1 MTGGILLKDKE
12 IKVGQI
18 RKKEIR
24 DAAMRCFLN
33 KGFQNT
39 TMEDV
44 IKEVGMSTGGVYHH
58 YKSTAEML
66 KDLMLDG
73 NQYRNNLIDNY
84 LEAHIG
90 QDKYEQMSEILVDKC
105 LPDTDITKVYSLLL
119 QSKKYNEDLEKM
131 FQDLKT
137 ETVNQLDSI
146 SNKLGIDSKIF
157 EDGFL
162 VNYINGMILSSQVL
176 NARDSYDE
184 NRKYLKDTILNY
196 ILDLEKIDN

>member
-1 MTGGILLKDKE
+1 MIGGILLKDKE
-12 IKVGQI
+12 TKVGQI

-24 DAAMRCFLN
+24 DAAMRSFLN

-105 LPDTDITKVYSLLL
+105 LPCLLYT
-119 QSKKYNEDLEKM
+119 SP
-131 FQDLKT
+131 
-137 ETVNQLDSI
+137 SP
-146 SNKLGIDSKIF
+146 
-157 EDGFL
+157 
-162 VNYINGMILSSQVL
+162 
-176 NARDSYDE
+176 RDS
-184 NRKYLKDTILNY
+184 
-196 ILDLEKIDN
+196 

>member
-1 MTGGILLKDKE
+1 
-12 IKVGQI
+12 
-18 RKKEIR
+18 
-24 DAAMRCFLN
+24 
-33 KGFQNT
+33 
-39 TMEDV
+39 
-44 IKEVGMSTGGVYHH
+44 
-58 YKSTAEML
+58 
-66 KDLMLDG
+66 
-73 NQYRNNLIDNY
+73 
-84 LEAHIG
+84 
-90 QDKYEQMSEILVDKC
+90 MSEILVDKC

-196 ILDLEKIDN
+196 ILDLEKNR

>member
-1 MTGGILLKDKE
+1 
-12 IKVGQI
+12 
-18 RKKEIR
+18 
-24 DAAMRCFLN
+24 
-33 KGFQNT
+33 
-39 TMEDV
+39 
-44 IKEVGMSTGGVYHH
+44 MSTGGVYHH

-119 QSKKYNEDLEKM
+119 QSKKYNEELERM

-196 ILDLEKIDN
+196 ILDLEKNR

>member
-1 MTGGILLKDKE
+1 
-12 IKVGQI
+12 
-18 RKKEIR
+18 
-24 DAAMRCFLN
+24 
-33 KGFQNT
+33 
-39 TMEDV
+39 
-44 IKEVGMSTGGVYHH
+44 MSTGGVYHH

-131 FQDLKT
+131 FPR
-137 ETVNQLDSI
+137 
-146 SNKLGIDSKIF
+146 F
-157 EDGFL
+157 
-162 VNYINGMILSSQVL
+162 
-176 NARDSYDE
+176 E
-184 NRKYLKDTILNY
+184 NRNSKSIRFN
-196 ILDLEKIDN
+196 I

>member
-1 MTGGILLKDKE
+1 MI
-12 IKVGQI
+12 II
-18 RKKEIR
+18 RKRLSEKERKQQIQL
-24 DAAMRCFLN
+24 AAKEVFLD
-33 KGFQNT
+33 KGFNDT
-39 TMEDV
+39 TMDDIV
-44 IKEVGMSTGGVYHH
+44 KTSGMSTGGVYHY

-105 LPDTDITKVYSLLL
+105 LADTDITKVYSLLL

-196 ILDLEKIDN
+196 ILDLEKNR